1 MEVFLG
7 GIYIIKNNINNKV
20 YIGLSKNLNNRIKQH
35 KNRLLNN
42 SHKNTHL
49 QSAFNKYGI
58 NNFKVEIIE
67 LTEVSSLIEREQFYL
82 DTLLFFQLR

>member
-42 SHKNTHL
+42 IKRTTVCSVLRRNNIKRKN
-49 QSAFNKYGI
+49 
-58 NNFKVEIIE
+58 
-67 LTEVSSLIEREQFYL
+67 
-82 DTLLFFQLR
+82 